1 VKVAAVLKKRL
12 GHEFADPELLRR
24 ALRHSSAAQSAQGSG
39 PDNERLEFLGDRVL
53 GLVIADMLLKA
64 FPGEEEGKLAR
75 RFNALVRRETCA
87 AVAREIDLGAVLVL
101 GKAEVQSGGQ
111 KKETILADACEAVL
125 AALYLDGGLAAASR
139 FIHRLW
145 GPRLQDMTAPPRDP
159 KTLLQEWAQ
168 GRGLPH
174 PQYRIIGRS
183 GPDHAP
189 DFEVE
194 VNVRGFAPT
203 TGQGASKRRAEQNAA
218 RSMLAR
224 EGVESG
230 A

>member
-1 VKVAAVLKKRL
+1 MKAVAALQKRL

-24 ALRHSSAAQSAQGSG
+24 ALRHSSAARSEQGGG

-64 FPGEEEGKLAR
+64 FPGEAEGKLAR

-87 AVAREIDLGAVLVL
+87 AVARELDLGAVLEL
-101 GKAEVQSGGQ
+101 GRAEVHSGGQ
-111 KKETILADACEAVL
+111 NKETILADACEAVL
-125 AALYLDGGLAAASR
+125 AALYLDGGLAAASGL
-139 FIHRLW
+139 IHRLW
-145 GPRLQDMTAPPRDP
+145 GPRLQDMSAPPRDP

-174 PQYRIIGRS
+174 PQYRIISRR

-189 DFEVE
+189 DFGVE
-194 VNVRGFAPT
+194 VRVEGFAPSR
-203 TGQGASKRRAEQNAA
+203 GQGASKRRAEQNAA
-218 RSMLAR
+218 RAMLAR
-224 EGVESG
+224 EGVERG

>member
-1 VKVAAVLKKRL
+1 MKAATALVKKL
-12 GHEFADPELLRR
+12 GHDFANPELLRR
-24 ALRHSSAAQSAQGSG
+24 ALRHSSAVQSVQGSG

-64 FPGEEEGKLAR
+64 FPAEDEGNLAR

-125 AALYLDGGLAAASR
+125 AALYLDGGLAAATG
-139 FIHRLW
+139 FIRQYW

-168 GRGLPH
+168 GHGLPY
-174 PQYRIIGRS
+174 PQYRIIDRS

-189 DFEVE
+189 SFEVE
-194 VNVRGFAPT
+194 VRVEGFAPS

-218 RSMLAR
+218 RAMLAR
-224 EGVESG
+224 EGVERG
-230 A
+230 T